1 MLPDSKSLG
10 PSLPIRI
17 SADTEITHLPMQGR
31 PVGRLA
37 LPSQLRSQLSIP
49 TRRGCARAG
58 AAGPRRVSAHFLL
71 MPNLQPPG
79 PSRKQPMGF
88 PCSLEGQVY
97 PDDASLC
104 LVSYPALLDET
115 RGEGSIGTGTRL
127 PVSRLHVRLGG
138 GPVFRLPFWKSS
150 DFPPQG

>member
-1 MLPDSKSLG
+1 M
-10 PSLPIRI
+10 
-17 SADTEITHLPMQGR
+17 
-31 PVGRLA
+31 
-37 LPSQLRSQLSIP
+37 
-49 TRRGCARAG
+49 RRGWGGR
-58 AAGPRRVSAHFLL
+58 PRRVSAHFLL

-115 RGEGSIGTGTRL
+115 RGEASIGMGTLL
-127 PVSRLHVRLGG
+127 PVSQLGVRPGG
-138 GPVFRLPFWKSS
+138 GPVFRLPIWKSS
-150 DFPPQG
+150 DFPPQGQLGRHSGQGLTP